1 MDDLRAEAFKLLAS
15 LTEEQLRMVL
25 AYARALREGDLPGSR
40 GLEELL
46 EEPA

>member
-1 MDDLRAEAFKLLAS
+1 MEDLRSEAFKLLAS
-15 LTEEQLRMVL
+15 LTEEQLERVL
-25 AYARALREGDLPGSR
+25 AYARVVQAGGEDLGG